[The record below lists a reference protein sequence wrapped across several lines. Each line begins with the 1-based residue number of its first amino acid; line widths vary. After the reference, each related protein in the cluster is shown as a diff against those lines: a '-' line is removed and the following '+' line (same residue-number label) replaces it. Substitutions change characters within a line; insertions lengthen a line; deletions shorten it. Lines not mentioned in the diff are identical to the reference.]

1 MSTTFAVKTPEG
13 KLVEVAFR
21 SNDFRSDDIHFTNDI
36 AMLLPDE
43 TSVFPLLIPLDNT
56 NQGIDTIGD
65 IKNAINGIYKD
76 NL

>member
-1 MSTTFAVKTPEG
+1 MSTTFAVKTPDG

-21 SNDFRSDDIHFTNDI
+21 SNDIHFTNDI

-43 TSVFPLLIPLDNT
+43 TSVFPLDNT

>member
-21 SNDFRSDDIHFTNDI
+21 SNDIHFTNDI

-43 TSVFPLLIPLDNT
+43 TSVFPLDNT
-56 NQGIDTIGD
+56 SQGIDNIGD
-65 IKNAINGIYKD
+65 IIKAIKCIYNCDKS
-76 NL
+76 

>member
-1 MSTTFAVKTPEG
+1 MSTTFAVKTPDD

-21 SNDFRSDDIHFTNDI
+21 SNDIHFTNDI

-43 TSVFPLLIPLDNT
+43 TSVFPLDNT

>member
-21 SNDFRSDDIHFTNDI
+21 SNDIHFTNDI

-43 TSVFPLLIPLDNT
+43 TSVFPLDNT
-56 NQGIDTIGD
+56 SQGIDNIGD
-65 IKNAINGIYKD
+65 IKKAIKGIYNCDKW
-76 NL
+76 

>member
-1 MSTTFAVKTPEG
+1 MSTTFAVKTPDG

-21 SNDFRSDDIHFTNDI
+21 SNDIHFTNDI

-65 IKNAINGIYKD
+65 IKNAINGIYNCDKW
-76 NL
+76 

>member
-21 SNDFRSDDIHFTNDI
+21 SNDIHFTNDI

-43 TSVFPLLIPLDNT
+43 TSVFPLDNT

>member
-1 MSTTFAVKTPEG
+1 
-13 KLVEVAFR
+13 
-21 SNDFRSDDIHFTNDI
+21 
-36 AMLLPDE
+36 MLLPDE

>member
-21 SNDFRSDDIHFTNDI
+21 SNDIHFTNDI

-43 TSVFPLLIPLDNT
+43 TPVVPLDNT
-56 NQGIDTIGD
+56 NQGIDNIGD

>member
-1 MSTTFAVKTPEG
+1 MSTTFAVKTPDG

-21 SNDFRSDDIHFTNDI
+21 SNGIHFTNDI

-43 TSVFPLLIPLDNT
+43 TSVFPLDNT